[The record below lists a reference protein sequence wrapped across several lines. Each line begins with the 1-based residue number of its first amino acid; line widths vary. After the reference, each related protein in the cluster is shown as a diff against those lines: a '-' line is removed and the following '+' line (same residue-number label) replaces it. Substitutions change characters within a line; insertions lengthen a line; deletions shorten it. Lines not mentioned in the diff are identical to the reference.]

1 MLAAFFL
8 TPIEIV
14 VGFIMAVFGLL
25 GIGSKVNSRK
35 PKKNKKR
42 KK

>member
-8 TPIEIV
+8 TPFEIV
-14 VGFIMAVFGLL
+14 AGFITAVLGLL

-35 PKKNKKR
+35 TKKNKKR